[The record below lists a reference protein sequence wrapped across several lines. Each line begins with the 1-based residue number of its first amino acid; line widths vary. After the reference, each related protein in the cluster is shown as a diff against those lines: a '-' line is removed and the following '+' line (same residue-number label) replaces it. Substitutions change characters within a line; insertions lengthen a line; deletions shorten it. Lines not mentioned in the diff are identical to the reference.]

1 MSRGHSVILD
11 NEHTKIEL
19 TLRERYDISVVDN
32 VGEVTIYFDVILLDN
47 LGTLIR
53 VRKPG
58 ASRDILI
65 SKRTI
70 VEVVATDG
78 EE

>member
-1 MSRGHSVILD
+1 MSRGQLVKLD
-11 NEHTKIEL
+11 NDHTRIEL
-19 TLRERYDISVVDN
+19 TLREQYDISVVDN
-32 VGEVTIYFDVILLDN
+32 VGEVTIYFNVLLLEN

-65 SKRTI
+65 SKRGI
-70 VEVVATDG
+70 VEVVSTDG